1 MSSDEE
7 SELKSR
13 EVDVSSGN
21 DDDDDEV
28 ISSRKKSIKKRARML
43 VDSDDDDDGDVSK
56 NDATTNDVTS
66 DVDDDD
72 GSDKSDADDGS
83 QGSSKQKKIGK
94 INRCPFAF
102 ILNPFGQLLF
112 CPTNYFASFTLKLNK
127 SIKM

>member
-7 SELKSR
+7 SELKMR

-43 VDSDDDDDGDVSK
+43 VDSDAADGDVSK

-83 QGSSKQKKIGK
+83 QGSSKPKTIGK

>member
-43 VDSDDDDDGDVSK
+43 VDSDDDDGDVSK

>member
-112 CPTNYFASFTLKLNK
+112 CLTNYFAAFTLELNK
-127 SIKM
+127 SI